1 MRGVIDDNM
10 AAVQVVESSRGR
22 SVLDGLEDHGTA
34 QHGDLRREVWF
45 VLDRRGS
52 VGIRKDHA
60 RREAFDDDLARGRV
74 DPARGEDVVA
84 EPRSPPLRARDEN
97 FYLAP
102 SGDDALPALRRLRPD
117 LQTSLEDRLVPDRF
131 PPVQIHYAVRADAP
145 ERHVLDA
152 GQIVFLEVDGDGEL
166 SCDVCAPTS
175 RAGGFEHPNDLTVGT
190 AQPDFQKRRRGST
203 LWG

>member
-1 MRGVIDDNM
+1 M
-10 AAVQVVESSRGR
+10 AAVQVIESSRGR

-34 QHGDLRREVWF
+34 QHGHLRREVWL

-52 VGIRKDHA
+52 VGIGEDHA
-60 RREAFDDDLARGRV
+60 RREAFNDDLARGRV

-102 SGDDALPALRRLRPD
+102 SGDDALPAFRRLRPD
-117 LQTSLEDRLVPDRF
+117 LQVSLEVRLVPDRF
-131 PPVQIHYAVRADAP
+131 PPVQIHYAARAEAP

-152 GQIVFLEVDGDGEL
+152 GQIVALEVDGEL

-175 RAGGFEHPNDLTVGT
+175 RAGGFERPDDGTVGT